1 MSDDQ
6 KDSQE
11 VREFRSLFAYIRQ
24 LCDDDA
30 QELRGLGGDE
40 SVTQPAIDLLC
51 VAGVLQRRQRSR
63 PELSTNPV
71 DPGFIKEWQFFELS
85 YAAILVEVAQQSTSG
100 DFILGEFYQPLD
112 PAADESWF
120 RADFEAISHSH
131 AFRAAL
137 LRVETLAV
145 ENSAGTVWHPM
156 NEMHSKSSQ
165 AQYLED
171 ARAASLNS
179 DRDEKLLE
187 KLYDWLFGETR
198 QPSPQ
203 EQVHYVR
210 KAASMEDHLRTWE
223 QVDPVLQTVFFKW
236 EKASYEAGL
245 DLRGILRRRALVP
258 FVHFPRH
265 VSRRLQGGDEP
276 SVYNNLRQAHDAF
289 IFGAPFAALALMRSV
304 MERVLRTSYGASGAD
319 LDALIRSVAQRL
331 PPAASAAALHRL
343 RRSANAVLHD
353 RETSNDAPAWS
364 RSSVREAELDMLSLL
379 GVLRNLIEGAPERP
393 A

>member
-1 MSDDQ
+1 
-6 KDSQE
+6 
-11 VREFRSLFAYIRQ
+11 
-24 LCDDDA
+24 
-30 QELRGLGGDE
+30 
-40 SVTQPAIDLLC
+40 
-51 VAGVLQRRQRSR
+51 
-63 PELSTNPV
+63 
-71 DPGFIKEWQFFELS
+71 
-85 YAAILVEVAQQSTSG
+85 
-100 DFILGEFYQPLD
+100 
-112 PAADESWF
+112 
-120 RADFEAISHSH
+120 
-131 AFRAAL
+131 
-137 LRVETLAV
+137 
-145 ENSAGTVWHPM
+145 
-156 NEMHSKSSQ
+156 
-165 AQYLED
+165 
-171 ARAASLNS
+171 LNS